1 MITISKELSNL
12 GGIARI
18 WLIPSRLISSAHYN
32 FPTTLLQLP
41 MNWDT
46 DAWELTPVFQSASW
60 TQEQQST
67 IAGTYYE
74 NTVAF
79 KLPKVTY
86 DSRSF
91 ISLIT
96 NETWTVMLMDQN
108 KQFLLMGSQEYPM
121 RSTIKTSTGSE
132 ISDLNHL
139 AVTISGKSPIL
150 PVFIEFTL

>member
-67 IAGTYYE
+67 TAGTYYE

-79 KLPKVTY
+79 KLPK
-86 DSRSF
+86 S
-91 ISLIT
+91 
-96 NETWTVMLMDQN
+96 
-108 KQFLLMGSQEYPM
+108 
-121 RSTIKTSTGSE
+121 
-132 ISDLNHL
+132 HL
-139 AVTISGKSPIL
+139 R
-150 PVFIEFTL
+150 FTLVHQLNNQRVLDGDVNGPKQTVFTHG

>member
-1 MITISKELSNL
+1 
-12 GGIARI
+12 
-18 WLIPSRLISSAHYN
+18 
-32 FPTTLLQLP
+32 